1 MIDCGLVS
9 ELYFRIKCH
18 SSNNLNPITIRIRPP
33 IISIRWANLC
43 DRRFPIFIADQV
55 MALAV
60 IPIHTA
66 TKNRLCFKTP
76 RPKPT
81 PSASM
86 LVAKDSITRLKPL
99 VGSGHSVSSSAGT
112 APWRS
117 IRAPINSS
125 KPKAI
130 HGPQVSAQ
138 IRTYLPDNQPTSGII
153 NWKRP
158 KWNDSRKTCRGAQH
172 VVPTPSPTAKA
183 SKPRA
188 TDIKAIS
195 NIFKVNGFH
204 PGWWFL

>member
-1 MIDCGLVS
+1 
-9 ELYFRIKCH
+9 
-18 SSNNLNPITIRIRPP
+18 
-33 IISIRWANLC
+33 
-43 DRRFPIFIADQV
+43 
-55 MALAV
+55 
-60 IPIHTA
+60 
-66 TKNRLCFKTP
+66 
-76 RPKPT
+76 
-81 PSASM
+81 M

-112 APWRS
+112 APWRT

-158 KWNDSRKTCRGAQH
+158 KWNDRRKICLGAQH
-172 VVPTPSPTAKA
+172 VAPTPRPTAKA

-188 TDIKAIS
+188 TEIMAIS
-195 NIFKVNGFH
+195 NILNVNGSPCKIGSQVSFH
-204 PGWWFL
+204 MLLLIQFNYISHDKGLSGNGLCACHFQLDVDILNI